1 MGPVLNTKFSE
12 RSPFLHPD
20 MKTLYFSSDGH
31 GGLGN
36 YDVFKSTRLRED
48 CWDCWSEPINLGKEI
63 NTIDDDW
70 GYKISTDGEKGYFSK
85 KIINEDHFD
94 LFYVNIPYYLRPDFV
109 ATISGRIEGLA
120 NEVVTAEIIWEDLET
135 DEEIGRS
142 STNPDT
148 GEFFIVLPMGKIYGY
163 YINKNEYFPY
173 SSSLDLRNQQDPVEL
188 NENIKVVT
196 FKEMIENQI
205 PVPLSNL
212 FFKTNSSKL
221 QRTSYAELR
230 RLSSIIMENN
240 LKVELSGHTDNIGES
255 ESNFELSLKRAN
267 SVRFLI
273 RLGCDSDKI
282 ITSGKGDTEP
292 VLMKLNQ
299 EDRKTDELLLLL

>member
-1 MGPVLNTKFSE
+1 MVMQCLGGDNNTIIFASSRESGFNHNQHGEYHGVANKYALDLYAVEKNHNNTWGKPVNLGPVLNTKFSE

-148 GEFFIVLPMGKIYGY
+148 
-163 YINKNEYFPY
+163 
-173 SSSLDLRNQQDPVEL
+173 
-188 NENIKVVT
+188 EN
-196 FKEMIENQI
+196 F
-205 PVPLSNL
+205 LL
-212 FFKTNSSKL
+212 FYQWVKFMV
-221 QRTSYAELR
+221 
-230 RLSSIIMENN
+230 II
-240 LKVELSGHTDNIGES
+240 
-255 ESNFELSLKRAN
+255 
-267 SVRFLI
+267 
-273 RLGCDSDKI
+273 
-282 ITSGKGDTEP
+282 
-292 VLMKLNQ
+292 
-299 EDRKTDELLLLL
+299 